1 MMSHYLTVSAFVL
14 IGLVALGVEWA
25 ARHGREEIP
34 TLSQVFTTVMSTPM
48 GRASTFA
55 GWVWAGYHFFA
66 R

>member
-1 MMSHYLTVSAFVL
+1 MSRYLTVATFVL
-14 IGLVALGVEWA
+14 IGLA
-25 ARHGREEIP
+25 AIGLESMARRERSNIP
-34 TLSQVFTTVMSTPM
+34 TLSQIFTVVMSTPM

>member
-1 MMSHYLTVSAFVL
+1 MSHYLTVSGFVL
-14 IGLVALGVEWA
+14 IGLAALGVEWV
-25 ARHGREEIP
+25 ARHKRAPIP
-34 TLSQVFTTVMSTPM
+34 TLSQVFTAVMSTPM

>member
-1 MMSHYLTVSAFVL
+1 MSHDLTVATFVL
-14 IGLVALGVEWA
+14 IGLA
-25 ARHGREEIP
+25 AVGLESVGRRRGSRLP
-34 TLSQVFTTVMSTPM
+34 TLSEIFTAVMSTPM

>member
-1 MMSHYLTVSAFVL
+1 MSRDLTMATFVL
-14 IGLVALGVEWA
+14 IGLA
-25 ARHGREEIP
+25 AVTLESAGRREGSRIP
-34 TLSQVFTTVMSTPM
+34 TLSAIFTTVMSTPM